1 MWPANAFA
9 EGGASIPSTSSDLA
23 PPTWLTAGPFKDA
36 KERAGARAGGSGL
49 SEGRGAG
56 GGGWGGGAGEGGANV
71 SKDVMAQAGALHRAT
86 SREVYVLKSP
96 LHGHFILFFCSSK
109 CTRILTFEN
118 VLVKK
123 KGLLLSTPCLSVER
137 CGCEWATSCLLACP
151 GMQRHRYRQRWR

>member
-9 EGGASIPSTSSDLA
+9 EGGATTSSTSSDVA

-36 KERAGARAGGSGL
+36 KERAGSRAGGSGL

-56 GGGWGGGAGEGGANV
+56 GGGWGGGGGEGGAYM
-71 SKDVMAQAGALHRAT
+71 SKDVKAQAEALHRAT

-96 LHGHFILFFCSSK
+96 LYGDFFVFCSSK

-118 VLVKK
+118 VLGTKK
-123 KGLLLSTPCLSVER
+123 VLLLSAPCLSVER
-137 CGCEWATSCLLACP
+137 CGCEWAASGLLACP
-151 GMQRHRYRQRWR
+151 GMQRHRYRQR